1 MYSLSDVL
9 DDEVAESVYRDRG
22 VTLDMESVSELTAD
36 TFTSAVAQN
45 GLTVVLFYVKCEFY
59 VSACSAIKVRCGKF
73 RLFGEFSVYE

>member
-36 TFTSAVAQN
+36 TFSTAVAQN

-59 VSACSAIKVRCGKF
+59 VSVCSVAESKRAVESSLCLRVI
-73 RLFGEFSVYE
+73 Y